1 MKLPDDVQKELI
13 RRFQN
18 KHREWLGPGNS
29 NETENT
35 RWPLEIN
42 LGIPTEEAALKQPEG
57 VRAWVTAWQKWQ
69 GVGTLIW
76 SDRRWRSLGAQRLPG
91 KLVLPGPADVAS
103 WAGEAARWGGASM
116 RHAEITARWPSLRL
130 VITRYFDVLADYS
143 ETDYRRLY
151 TMLEWIIA
159 NPNSSLYPR
168 QLPIAGLDSKWLEG
182 RKGLLSDLV
191 ATIKGEVGERDF
203 FQVCGLKPLPHLI
216 RMRILDQ
223 VLSKQIGGLT
233 DILAPWEELA
243 CLDLSVT
250 KVFVVENL
258 QTGLAFPDIPGAVV
272 FMRLGYNVDVLARL
286 PWIAKAK
293 CIYWGDLDTHG
304 FAILSRARTYFPA
317 FQSILMDEETLFKH
331 EALWVEEKQPHAADE
346 LPLLSELE
354 QKLYKG
360 IKQHQWGQNVRLEQ
374 ERIAWDYAWSL
385 LSDAFQFKP

>member
-1 MKLPDDVQKELI
+1 LKLPDDIRQELI

-18 KHREWLGPGNS
+18 KHREWLVPS
-29 NETENT
+29 LPNETVDT

-42 LGIPTEEAALKQPEG
+42 LGIPTEVAALKQPEG
-57 VRAWVTAWQKWQ
+57 VRAWVATWQNWR

-76 SDRRWRSLGAQRLPG
+76 SDRRWRSLGAQRLPD

-103 WAGEAARWGGASM
+103 WAGQVARWGNASK
-116 RHAEITARWPSLRL
+116 RHAEITARWPSLGL
-130 VITRYFDVLADYS
+130 AITRHFDVLADYS

-151 TMLEWIIA
+151 AMLDWIIA
-159 NPNSSLYPR
+159 NPNSNLYPR

-223 VLSKQIGGLT
+223 VLSKQLGGLT

-243 CLDLSVT
+243 GLDLSVSV
-250 KVFVVENL
+250 VFVVENL

-286 PWIAKAK
+286 PWITKAK

-304 FAILSRARTYFPA
+304 FAILSRARTYLPA
-317 FQSILMDEETLFKH
+317 FQSILMDKETLFKH
-331 EALWVEEKQPHAADE
+331 ETLWVEEQKQHAADE
-346 LPLLSELE
+346 LPQLSELE

-360 IKQHQWGQNVRLEQ
+360 IKQHQWGQSVRLEQ

-385 LSDAFQFKP
+385 LNSVKA

>member
-18 KHREWLGPGNS
+18 KHREWLGSGNA

-69 GVGTLIW
+69 GVGTLVW
-76 SDRRWRSLGAQRLPG
+76 SDRRWRSLGAQRLPD

-103 WAGEAARWGGASM
+103 WAGETARWGGASM
-116 RHAEITARWPSLRL
+116 RYAEITTRWPSLGL
-130 VITRYFDVLADYS
+130 VIARHFDVLADYS

-151 TMLEWIIA
+151 TMLEWIVA
-159 NPNSSLYPR
+159 NPNSNLYPR

-223 VLSKQIGGLT
+223 VLSKQLGGLT

-243 CLDLSVT
+243 CLDLSVSV
-250 KVFVVENL
+250 VFVVENL

-304 FAILSRARTYFPA
+304 FAILSRARTYLPA

-331 EALWVEEKQPHAADE
+331 ETLWVEEQKQHAADE
-346 LPLLSELE
+346 LPQLSEFE

-374 ERIAWDYAWSL
+374 ERIAWNYAWSL
-385 LSDAFQFKP
+385 LSSV